1 MRQETQEAFV
11 RKRVQF
17 TILLV
22 YRSSCNLK
30 LVTLTQRIFYI
41 VFRKELETCP
51 STHTKT
57 KRDVNVKSFLI
68 NLLPIENEL

>member
-1 MRQETQEAFV
+1 MRQETHEEFV
-11 RKRVQF
+11 RKWVQF
-17 TILLV
+17 TILLFH
-22 YRSSCNLK
+22 RSSCNLK
-30 LVTLTQRIFYI
+30 FVLFTQRIFYI